1 MKNFVIF
8 GASGDLA
15 KNYLFPALKNLQ
27 ASGHQFNCYGFA
39 RSNLDQSVINNFG
52 LTNFTY
58 ISGQYDLTGLSQLSS
73 YITSDTIYY
82 FALPTEI
89 NLIKNIITILSS
101 LSLISSKT
109 KLVIEKPFGSNYSTA
124 KKLMDFFDQKNLTQS
139 VFLVDHYLT
148 KNLVKNII
156 SLRFANP
163 IFSHLWNKKYI
174 KEINITATETQGINN
189 RGNYYDQTG
198 AIRDMVQN
206 HLLQLLALI
215 TMDSPLSFNY
225 SDFVAK
231 KVDILTSVKIIPS
244 SLRLGQYQSYL
255 QEIGVDSH
263 SVTETFVKLK
273 LKIDNNNWRGVPIN
287 IVTGKKLDQ
296 KITEINVVFNQ
307 FSDCLWGQDCHRLI
321 PNQLTIALQPKND
334 IILTINSSFNPHQVL
349 PQPISLSLGSLDI
362 SSSAYE
368 NVVLDI
374 VNNVKLNTPSFAEIL
389 VQWQIVDRILSLPQ
403 LYDSLFYY

>member
-231 KVDILTSVKIIPS
+231 KVDIFSQNYSFFASSWSISKLPSGNWSRFSFSYRNFCQIKVK
-244 SLRLGQYQSYL
+244 
-255 QEIGVDSH
+255 
-263 SVTETFVKLK
+263 
-273 LKIDNNNWRGVPIN
+273 N
-287 IVTGKKLDQ
+287 
-296 KITEINVVFNQ
+296 
-307 FSDCLWGQDCHRLI
+307 
-321 PNQLTIALQPKND
+321 
-334 IILTINSSFNPHQVL
+334 
-349 PQPISLSLGSLDI
+349 
-362 SSSAYE
+362 
-368 NVVLDI
+368 
-374 VNNVKLNTPSFAEIL
+374 
-389 VQWQIVDRILSLPQ
+389 
-403 LYDSLFYY
+403 